1 MIMKRHLMTV
11 VGLLVSIVL
20 MATPITQDAAR
31 QKALQFLSGRSGNVA
46 TARGMQQVKLQLKEG
61 VVTDQLYVFNV
72 GQHEGF
78 VIVSGDDC
86 TGDVV
91 LGYADKGEISAENMP
106 VNLKA
111 WLQGYADQ
119 IQWMQEHGVRSK
131 SVAASRGAMKKTK
144 AAIPAMLTT
153 KWNQGAPY
161 NTYCPKLNLSGTV
174 DAVTG
179 CVATATAQLMYY
191 QATKHNITSTT
202 TSSAIP
208 SYPSKRYYW
217 YFGGVQYS
225 SMPQKPVRTIDWTK
239 IAAEPAPT
247 SDDAK
252 EQVARLMEY
261 IGAAVEMDYASAE
274 NGGSSATQEAA
285 TSALI
290 NYFGYDPDAKSI
302 YRNKYS
308 YDDWVDAIYTELST
322 NGPVLYSGQS
332 DNGGH
337 AFVVEGYDHD
347 DYFYVNW
354 GWGGMSD
361 GSFRLSLLNPDDQ
374 GIGGG
379 NPGDGY
385 NSDQMAMINVSPV
398 DDGISLSDDAVL
410 TVTQWSCY
418 YPSCDWIAYGIDDY
432 RYYPFGSGTVYSQR
446 LTYSLNNN
454 TGWNLDFD
462 WGLALYKN
470 DAFVKLLNTP
480 STIDYPNGMRRYGYF
495 SFGFGEKLSDGE
507 YRLVAVS
514 RKNGTYT
521 WRKCIGADET
531 YVKVTVSSNGE
542 IMSFENMGAIK
553 TYAADG
559 TETVVYNT
567 SDVTTPADALA
578 LDVSQVSGVTSVTPN
593 SNPNTLYFVGS
604 SVPSGLTGKNVV
616 QNGTAATLTLTD
628 GQGFYAPKQFTATKA
643 TYTRQ
648 FTNAAN
654 GTGGWNTI
662 VVPFNVSTV
671 KQGSKV
677 IDWFHSSSDTGKNF
691 WLKEFSSE
699 SGTTVNFGYA
709 TQMAA
714 NTPYIIAVPG
724 NSYGATWDL
733 TNKDITFEGSSVQ
746 VLPSTGT
753 ATMRSKF
760 RFVGSLPG
768 TSVTNRYVLN
778 AAGTQ
783 FVNSSTTVDP
793 FRAYFEAVGL
803 SSLGALIIG
812 SEDDGA
818 TGIGTSLMNN
828 EEGIVNGEVL
838 DLQGRRVA
846 QPKKGLYI
854 KDGKKV
860 IIK

>member
-1 MIMKRHLMTV
+1 MTF
-11 VGLLVSIVL
+11 VGLFFGIAL
-20 MATPITQDAAR
+20 MAAPITQDVAR

-46 TARGMQQVKLQLKEG
+46 AARGMQQVKLQLKEG

-86 TGDVV
+86 TGDLV

-106 VNLKA
+106 DNLRS

-119 IQWMQEHGVRSK
+119 IQWMKEHGVRSQ

-153 KWNQGAPY
+153 QWNQGAPY
-161 NTYCPKLNLSGTV
+161 NANCPKYAKLISGNTYSSEST
-174 DAVTG
+174 VTG
-179 CVATATAQLMYY
+179 CVATATAQVMNY
-191 QATKHNITSTT
+191 QAKKHGIHQTPTT
-202 TSSAIP
+202 QVIP
-208 SYPSKRYYW
+208 
-217 YFGGVQYS
+217 QYS
-225 SMPQKPVRTIDWTK
+225 STKCLLWNETMTGVWNAVDKKPITTINW
-239 IAAEPAPT
+239 
-247 SDDAK
+247 DAMSNTYPST
-252 EQVARLMEY
+252 EQANDAVATLMEY
-261 IGAAVEMDYASAE
+261 IGAAVEMQYGTSDM
-274 NGGSSATQEAA
+274 GGSSASQEAA
-285 TSALI
+285 TSALVS
-290 NYFGYDPDAKSI
+290 YFGYDPDARSI

-308 YDDWVDAIYTELST
+308 YDEWVDAIYTELST

-332 DNGGH
+332 ASGGH
-337 AFVVEGYDHD
+337 AFVVDGYDHD

-385 NSDQMAMINVSPV
+385 NSDQMAMINVCPV
-398 DDGISLSDDAVL
+398 DDGVNLRDEASL
-410 TVTQWSCY
+410 TVNEWSCTISSYASYGLY
-418 YPSCDWIAYGIDDY
+418 YGEL
-432 RYYPFGSGTVYSQR
+432 RGNTVYTPQIN
-446 LTYSLNNN
+446 YSFIND
-454 TGWNLDFD
+454 TGWSLDFE
-462 WGLALYKN
+462 WGVAIYQNSSLVNVVYGPISQS
-470 DAFVKLLNTP
+470 FP
-480 STIDYPNGMRRYGYF
+480 SRMNRYGTTA
-495 SFGFGEKLSDGE
+495 SFNWGNSLANGE
-507 YRLVAVS
+507 YQMVAVS
-514 RKNGTYT
+514 RKVGTST
-521 WRKCIGADET
+521 WHKCIDSDKY
-531 YVKVTVSSNGE
+531 YVKMIVSSPTTALQNYPAIE
-542 IMSFENMGAIK
+542 IYN
-553 TYAADG
+553 ADG
-559 TETVVYNT
+559 TQQVIDIAASVTVPSN
-567 SDVTTPADALA
+567 ALA
-578 LDVSQVSGVTSVTPN
+578 VDLSLADGVTSVTPN

-648 FTNAAN
+648 FTTAAN
-654 GTGGWNTI
+654 GTGGWSTI

-677 IDWFHSSSDTGKNF
+677 IDWFHSGSDTGKNF

-699 SGTTVNFGYA
+699 SGNTVNFGYA

-818 TGIGTSLMNN
+818 TGIGISLMNN

>member
-1 MIMKRHLMTV
+1 MIMKRQLM
-11 VGLLVSIVL
+11 GFISLFFGIAL
-20 MATPITQDAAR
+20 MAAPVSQEAAR

-46 TARGMQQVKLQLKEG
+46 AARGMNQVKLQLKEG

-72 GQHEGF
+72 GQKDGF

-86 TGDVV
+86 TGDLV

-106 VNLKA
+106 DNLRS

-119 IQWMQEHGVRSK
+119 IQWMKEHGVRNDA
-131 SVAASRGAMKKTK
+131 AASRGAMKKSK
-144 AAIPAMLTT
+144 DAIPAMLKT
-153 KWNQGAPY
+153 KWDQGTPY
-161 NTYCPKLNLSGTV
+161 NTYCPKMNLSGSI

-179 CVATATAQLMYY
+179 CVATATAQVMYY
-191 QATKHNITSTT
+191 QATKHSIASTPT
-202 TSSAIP
+202 TSIP
-208 SYPSKRYYW
+208 SYQNKTQNYW
-217 YFGGVQYS
+217 YFSGAPYTA
-225 SMPQKPVRTIDWTK
+225 MPEKPARTINWTK
-239 IAAEPAPT
+239 IDPT
-247 SDDAK
+247 LTTDDARD
-252 EQVARLMEY
+252 EVARLMEY
-261 IGAAVEMDYASAE
+261 IGAGVQMQYRSSSD
-274 NGGSSATQEAA
+274 GSSATNEAA
-285 TSALI
+285 VTALVK
-290 NYFGYDPDAKSI
+290 YFGYDPDAKSI
-302 YRNKYS
+302 YAEDYT
-308 YDDWVDAIYTELST
+308 YDAWQDAIYTELST
-322 NGPVLYSGQS
+322 NGPVLFGGNSTT
-332 DNGGH
+332 DGH
-337 AFVVEGYDHD
+337 AFIIDGYDHD

-354 GWGGMSD
+354 GWGGLSD
-361 GSFRLSLLNPDDQ
+361 GSFRLLILNPDNQ
-374 GIGGG
+374 GIGGSAG
-379 NPGDGY
+379 GY
-385 NSDQMAMINVSPV
+385 SSGQMAMINVSPE
-398 DDGISLSDDAVL
+398 DDGVSLSDEACL
-410 TVTQWSCY
+410 TVTQCSCY
-418 YPSCDWIAYGIDDY
+418 YPSCEWIAYEYNDY
-432 RYYPFGSGTVYSQR
+432 YYYPFGSGTIYSQC
-446 LTYSLNNN
+446 LNYSLNNN
-454 TGWNLDFD
+454 TGWSLDFD
-462 WGLALYKN
+462 RGLALYKN
-470 DAFVKLLNTP
+470 DSFVKLLDTP
-480 STIDYPNGMRRYGYF
+480 STIAYPDGIRRYGSF
-495 SFGFGEKLSDGE
+495 SFGFDEQLSDGE
-507 YRLVAVS
+507 YKLVLVC
-514 RKNGTYT
+514 RKNGTDT
-521 WRKCIGADET
+521 WRKCIGSDET
-531 YVKVTVSSNGE
+531 YVKVTVSSNGQ
-542 IMSFENMGAIK
+542 IMSFENIGAIK

-567 SDVTTPADALA
+567 PDVTTPENALA
-578 LDVSQVSGVTSVTPN
+578 LDVSQVSVVTSVTPN

-648 FTNAAN
+648 FTTAAN
-654 GTGGWNTI
+654 GTGGWSTI

-677 IDWFHSSSDTGKNF
+677 IDWFHSGSDTGKNF

-699 SGTTVNFGYA
+699 SGNTVNFGYA

-818 TGIGTSLMNN
+818 TGIGASLMNN

>member
-46 TARGMQQVKLQLKEG
+46 AARGMQQVKLQLKEG
-61 VVTDQLYVFNV
+61 VATDQLYVFNV
-72 GQHEGF
+72 GQREGF

-131 SVAASRGAMKKTK
+131 SVAASRGGMRKAK
-144 AAIPAMLTT
+144 AAISPLLTT
-153 KWNQGAPY
+153 KWNQGSPY
-161 NTYCPKLNLSGTV
+161 NTYCPDMDAEGTTK
-174 DAVTG
+174 AVTG
-179 CVATATAQLMYY
+179 CVATATAQVMYY
-191 QATKHNITSTT
+191 QATKHDISSTT

-208 SYPSKRYYW
+208 SYQSQRFYW
-217 YFGGVQYS
+217 YFNGTKYT
-225 SMPQKPVRTIDWTK
+225 SMPVKPVRTIDWTK
-239 IAAEPAPT
+239 INPT
-247 SDDAK
+247 LATADARD
-252 EQVARLMEY
+252 EVARLMEY
-261 IGAAVEMDYASAE
+261 IGAAAKMDYADAD
-274 NGGSSATQEAA
+274 NGGSSASQEAA
-285 TSALI
+285 TSALVS
-290 NYFGYDPDAKSI
+290 YFGYDPDAKSI

-308 YDDWVDAIYTELST
+308 YDEWVDAIYTELST

-332 DNGGH
+332 GSGGH
-337 AFVVEGYDHD
+337 AFVVDGYDHD

-354 GWGGMSD
+354 GWGSTSD

-398 DDGISLSDDAVL
+398 DDGVSLSDEACLSVLQLAAKDSSYPLFLVYSLYNDTGWTLDFEWSLAVYKNNIF
-410 TVTQWSCY
+410 VKRIHEWESN
-418 YPSCDWIAYGIDDY
+418 SYGIRT
-432 RYYPFGSGTVYSQR
+432 RY
-446 LTYSLNNN
+446 
-454 TGWNLDFD
+454 
-462 WGLALYKN
+462 
-470 DAFVKLLNTP
+470 
-480 STIDYPNGMRRYGYF
+480 NGNIYYF
-495 SFGFGEKLSDGE
+495 YFANGLSDGE
-507 YRLVAVS
+507 YILIAES
-514 RKNGTYT
+514 RKTGTST
-521 WRKCIGADET
+521 WRKCIDSDKYYIKAIINGGN
-531 YVKVTVSSNGE
+531 VTLQNYPAIE
-542 IMSFENMGAIK
+542 IYN
-553 TYAADG
+553 ADG
-559 TETVVYNT
+559 TQQVIDIAASVTVPSN
-567 SDVTTPADALA
+567 ALA
-578 LDVSQVSGVTSVTPN
+578 VDLSLADGVTSVTPN

-648 FTNAAN
+648 FTTAAN
-654 GTGGWNTI
+654 GTGGWSTI

-677 IDWFHSSSDTGKNF
+677 IDWFHSGSDTGKNF

-699 SGTTVNFGYA
+699 SGNTVNFGYA